1 VNINNLIKTLTIE
14 EKIGQLLQ
22 IAPFFFIQELE
33 KEVSGNITDLH
44 LTEKKIFRAGSV
56 LGIGNA
62 TEMINVQKR
71 YLEKSTHKIPLVFM
85 ADIIHGYQ
93 TIFPIPLALSTSWNP
108 SLFETMGRISAIEA
122 STAGI
127 HVTFA
132 PMVDIAR
139 DPRWGRVVE
148 GMGEDPYLNQI
159 MTHHAVKGFQGDD
172 LKKVGN
178 IASCVKHFAAYGAV
192 ESGRDYNTVDMSRIR
207 LFNDYMHGYKAAID
221 AGARMVMT
229 SFNVVDGIP
238 MTVNKHLLRTVLRD
252 LWKFDGVTISDYDSL
267 HQIIDHGVAEDDQEA
282 ALLGINAGLDIE
294 MASICY
300 VNYLKEHIESGRVE
314 MRLLDE
320 AVERVLKL
328 KDDLGLFEDPFK
340 GASIEREQQ
349 LVRSRAHLMASK
361 QAALESAVLLQNDG
375 ILPIKKGLK
384 VGIIGPY
391 ATTRQTNGPW
401 SWHGRNDLNETLEN
415 CLKKLGVDVCL
426 TLSSAISNYTEKELK
441 QLDDVDLLVLAL
453 GENERESGEAHNRS
467 DICLPRHQEAYLEF
481 SKRIMKPSIVVLYHG
496 RPLDLSN
503 IKEANAILDAYFLG
517 SMANEAIADLL
528 VGIHNPSGKLTMTY
542 PKSVGQIP
550 LYYNHLNTG
559 RPKVKGIDNEFTG
572 YYLDVD
578 NEPLFPFGYGL
589 SYSTFTYGKMRL
601 NTHDLHF
608 NQSLDI
614 EVDVTNTSEVDGAEI
629 VQLYIRDLVAS
640 ISRPVKELK
649 GFKKMMIKAHETVT
663 IKFKLKTDDLGFF
676 DDTGTRIIEPGKFAI
691 MVGKDSEHV
700 QTEIIRLHKEV
711 NS

>member
-44 LTEKKIFRAGSV
+44 LNEKKIFRAGSV

-62 TEMINVQKR
+62 TEMISVQKR

-132 PMVDIAR
+132 PMVDISR

-148 GMGEDPYLNQI
+148 GMGEDPYLNQV
-159 MTHHAVKGFQGDD
+159 MTIRAVKGFQGDD
-172 LKKVGN
+172 LKKVGH

-192 ESGRDYNTVDMSRIR
+192 EAGRDYNTVDMSRVR
-207 LFNDYMHGYKAAID
+207 LFNDYMQGYKSAID
-221 AGARMVMT
+221 AGARLVMT
-229 SFNVVDGIP
+229 AFNVVDGIP

-252 LWKFDGVTISDYDSL
+252 SWGFDGVTISDYDSL
-267 HQIIDHGVAEDDQEA
+267 HQIIDHGVAENDEEA
-282 ALLGINAGLDIE
+282 ALLGIQAGLDIE

-300 VNYLKEHIESGRVE
+300 VNYLKGHIESSRVP
-314 MRLLDE
+314 MKLLDE
-320 AVERVLKL
+320 AVYRVLKL

-340 GASIEREQQ
+340 GASVQREQA
-349 LVRSRAHLMASK
+349 LVRSESHLSAAK
-361 QAALESAVLLQNDG
+361 QAALESAVLLKNDG
-375 ILPIKKGLK
+375 TLPIHQGLK
-384 VGIIGPY
+384 VAIIGPY
-391 ATTRQTNGPW
+391 ANTRQTNGPW
-401 SWHGRNDLNETLEN
+401 SWHGRNDLNDTLEN
-415 CLKKLGVDVCL
+415 SLKRLGTEVVLATNKPILDYTQEEL
-426 TLSSAISNYTEKELK
+426 ETL
-441 QLDDVDLLVLAL
+441 QGVDLLMLAL

-467 DICLPRHQEAYLEF
+467 DIRLPRHQERFVEF
-481 SKRIMKPSIVVLYHG
+481 AKRIMKPSVVVLYHG

-503 IKEANAILDAYFLG
+503 IMDANSILDAYYLG

-528 VGIHNPSGKLTMTY
+528 TGKSNPSGKLTMTY

-572 YYLDVD
+572 YYLDID
-578 NEPLFPFGYGL
+578 NDPLFAFGYGR
-589 SYSTFTYGKMRL
+589 SYSNFVYGKMRL
-601 NTHDLHF
+601 STHDLKM
-608 NQSLDI
+608 NDI
-614 EVDVTNTSEVDGAEI
+614 LKVDIDITNDSDVDGAEI
-629 VQLYIRDLVAS
+629 VQLYIRDLVSS

-649 GFKKMMIKAHETVT
+649 RFSKQMIKAHETVT
-663 IKFKLKTDDLGFF
+663 YTFELSKDDLGYL
-676 DDTGTRIIEPGKFAI
+676 DEVGHQVIEAGKFAI
-691 MVGKDSEHV
+691 MVGKDSQHV